1 MSFGGGGNG
10 ADNTN
15 QGGVGGQGA
24 VRIVWPGNTR
34 SFPSTD
40 VWMSDIIT
48 TVIETQSSTSG
59 SITIPASAQ
68 AGDLAVLI
76 NYNETIGAQSNPS
89 GWTRIVNQEA
99 SVPVLTGWYRIIE
112 SGDAGTSVTV
122 TGGSSPSSE
131 MILLRKASGAISSVV
146 ASGGAIQRTTGTP
159 PTTQVQSASTANI
172 PFVVFGAFGATI
184 TATATSDMYF
194 TGGAAGSGNIEPSYV
209 YSGGNGDTSRQAFMR
224 FRIYDEAPSTDVSVV
239 CRRNISQQTM
249 ASFIIRIDYSVG
261 GLLVNTNTTVNRIN
275 TYNTNFDSDANYY
288 YDWTVP
294 VGVTEISAVVVGAG
308 GGGSGSDGGSGGAGG
323 GGGALSYANSVSVT
337 PGETLRIYAG
347 RGGFRPSNSSYGPAG
362 FPSGIVRLSDSSVL
376 LKAIGGSGA
385 SSTGAPPG
393 QGGQA
398 ADGVG
403 DVKYSGS
410 TGGLQGGNTGG
421 GGGGAAGYSAD
432 GSTGLGGSGYFG
444 GNGDTNGLGGGGVG
458 IFGEGASGTTA
469 GQGGSG
475 GGNGIGGSNGG
486 AGGAYGGGG
495 GGGADEVGS
504 TEYYGGSGK
513 SGAVRII
520 WGTQQRAFPSTLTS
534 FADSEGLETTI
545 TL

>member
-1 MSFGGGGNG
+1 
-10 ADNTN
+10 
-15 QGGVGGQGA
+15 
-24 VRIVWPGNTR
+24 
-34 SFPSTD
+34 
-40 VWMSDIIT
+40 MSDIIT

-76 NYNETIGAQSNPS
+76 NYNQTDPPPTQTDPS
-89 GWTRIVNQEA
+89 GWTRIVNQGTD
-99 SVPVLTGWYRIIE
+99 VPGLVAWHRIIQ
-112 SGDAGTSVTV
+112 SGDAGTSVTMV
-122 TGGSSPSSE
+122 GGTSPSSE

-146 ASGGAIQRTTGTP
+146 ASGGTIERTIGTP
-159 PTTQVQSASTANI
+159 PTTQVQSASGEYA
-172 PFVVFGAFGATI
+172 PFVVFGALGATS
-184 TATATSDMYF
+184 TKTVTSDMYF
-194 TGGAAGSGNIEPSYV
+194 TGGVAGSGNIEPSYV

-239 CRRNISQQTM
+239 CRRDLSQQTM
-249 ASFIIRIDYSVG
+249 ASFIIKIDYFAG
-261 GLLVNTNTTVNRIN
+261 GLLVDTNTTVDRIN

-294 VGVTEISAVVVGAG
+294 DSVTEISAVAVGAG
-308 GGGSGSDGGSGGAGG
+308 GGGSGSDNTDAGAGG

-337 PGETLRIYAG
+337 PGETLRIYVG
-347 RGGFRPSNSSYGPAG
+347 RGGYRLTDSSYGPAG

-376 LKAIGGSGA
+376 LKAIGGSGPA
-385 SSTGAPPG
+385 SNGATPG

-410 TGGLQGGNTGG
+410 TGGTQGSSTGG

-444 GNGDTNGLGGGGVG
+444 GNSSANGLGGGGVG
-458 IFGEGASGTTA
+458 IFGEGASGTTV

-475 GGNGIGGSNGG
+475 GENGAAGPTDGG

-495 GGGADEVGS
+495 GGGADESGD
-504 TEYYGGSGK
+504 TDFHGGEGA
-513 SGAVRII
+513 SGAVRVI
-520 WGTQQRAFPSTLTS
+520 WGTEQRAFPSTRTS
-534 FADSEGLETTI
+534 FADSEGFETTI